1 MAVFNYLRKE
11 IDAKIVYYGPAVCG
25 KTTNL
30 QFVHQNLKPDQRGK
44 MVSLA
49 TNEDRTLFFDF
60 LPVELQSVRGFKT
73 RFHLYT
79 VPGQAYYGAT
89 RRAVLTG
96 ADGVVFVVDSQAEKL
111 DENLFSLKDM
121 EENLRY
127 YGKRIETIPL
137 VVQYNKRDL
146 PNILSIEDLN
156 QKINRFNVPY
166 YESVAITGQ
175 GVFETLTMA
184 CQLVLRAIEA
194 GVDARR
200 MAAAVPEGIPE
211 IQPRAVGKGTARPET
226 AKSQPEPLSKP
237 EPVSR
242 PELFSRSEP
251 LSKSESPSKSEP
263 PSKPEP
269 LSKKVLRLEKE
280 KLANEPAEA
289 SSETVPV
296 RQPMPVG
303 RATPSPGVS
312 ALPLGTKPGLGI
324 RTPDK
329 VAPSPGAAPSIPG
342 GRPGLG
348 LRTERR
354 TPPPETP
361 KPDPQGE
368 RPASPNIRLE
378 SMLKETESSHPALS
392 VRTGGAPRPGKT
404 GPLPETLPSGREG
417 GAVRPPSSE
426 KPIEKTEQEMA
437 KPQESRRIPIDRKPV
452 EAVLPEKEIPEAL
465 APQPAPDD
473 GPPNSEAM
481 AGSAAGD
488 PRHAETR
495 SFLSRMFERRKA
507 ESIPKAEEEPV
518 EKAAQPTE
526 KLRIISCGQPRISPP
541 AGLEIPLLLKV
552 DGQERSLSFTLKI
565 QLDPTGPK
573 TE

>member
-44 MVSLA
+44 MVSFA

-60 LPVELQSVRGFKT
+60 LPVELQSVRGFTT

-166 YESVAITGQ
+166 NESVAITGQ
-175 GVFETLTMA
+175 GVFETLTMV

-200 MAAAVPEGIPE
+200 MAAAVPEGVPE

-237 EPVSR
+237 EPASR
-242 PELFSRSEP
+242 PELFSKPEP
-251 LSKSESPSKSEP
+251 LSR
-263 PSKPEP
+263 PEP

-289 SSETVPV
+289 PSETVPL

-303 RATPSPGVS
+303 RATPSPGVTAS
-312 ALPLGTKPGLGI
+312 PPGTKPGLGI

-329 VAPSPGAAPSIPG
+329 AAPSPGAAPSIPG

-348 LRTERR
+348 LRTERK

-361 KPDPQGE
+361 KPDPERE
-368 RPASPNIRLE
+368 RPASPNLRLE
-378 SMLKETESSHPALS
+378 SVPKETESSHPALS

-404 GPLPETLPSGREG
+404 APLPETLPSGREG
-417 GAVRPPSSE
+417 GTVRPPSLE
-426 KPIEKTEQEMA
+426 KPIEKIEKEMA
-437 KPQESRRIPIDRKPV
+437 RPQESRRIPIDRKPV
-452 EAVLPEKEIPEAL
+452 EPVLPEKEIPEAL

-473 GPPNSEAM
+473 GLLNSEAM

-488 PRHAETR
+488 PGRAETR
-495 SFLSRMFERRKA
+495 SFLGRMFERRKA
-507 ESIPKAEEEPV
+507 ESIPNAEEEPV

-541 AGLEIPLLLKV
+541 AGVEIPLLLKV

-573 TE
+573 ME